1 MCKSTSTALGI
12 VRYSKTTENEERREG
27 GREGKRK
34 EGREG
39 GREGGRKEKEPHASS
54 CFLGWGG
61 WQERLLNWQKSGA
74 GLQQCHNYRE

>member
-12 VRYSKTTENEERREG
+12 VRYSKTTETEERREG

-39 GREGGRKEKEPHASS
+39 GREGGREEGRKKNHMPAPAS
-54 CFLGWGG
+54 LDGV
-61 WQERLLNWQKSGA
+61 A
-74 GLQQCHNYRE
+74 GRKDF